1 MQVKLLKFNIFKD
14 NSGSLLPISFKKD
27 LPFSIKRIFIIFGK
41 KNFTR
46 SKHAHIK
53 SKQIYVP
60 LRGVI
65 KVVVNKKKTFYISK
79 EKKCALLIPE
89 KNWTEIY
96 FKNDGDQILVL
107 TNTEFF
113 KNDYIRN
120 FSNFLKYKLDT
131 N

>member
-1 MQVKLLKFNIFKD
+1 MQVKLIKFQIFKD

-27 LPFSIKRIFIIFGK
+27 LPLSIKRLFIIFGK
-41 KNFTR
+41 KNYTR

-53 SKQIYVP
+53 SKQIYIP
-60 LRGVI
+60 LKGKI
-65 KVVVNKKKTFYISK
+65 KVVVNKTKTFYL
-79 EKKCALLIPE
+79 ETQKKVSLFVPE
-89 KNWTEIY
+89 KNWTEII
-96 FKNDGDQILVL
+96 FTKDDDQLLVL

-120 FSNFLKYKLDT
+120 YSKFLQYKK

>member
-1 MQVKLLKFNIFKD
+1 MQVKLIKFQIFKD

-27 LPFSIKRIFIIFGK
+27 LPLSIKRLFIIFGK
-41 KNFTR
+41 KNYTR

-53 SKQIYVP
+53 SKQIYIP
-60 LRGVI
+60 LKGKI
-65 KVVVNKKKTFYISK
+65 KVVVNKTKTFYL
-79 EKKCALLIPE
+79 ETQKKVALFVPE
-89 KNWTEIY
+89 KNWTEII
-96 FKNDGDQILVL
+96 FTKDDDQLLVL

-120 FSNFLKYKLDT
+120 YSKFLQYKK